1 MTDKD
6 TGGSDL
12 PIVEVQIPL
21 SSMHEIIAESV
32 LDDDLMVLSTYLQE
46 SSPTKTLPDN
56 WKVVCR
62 NMYAEVIYREFYKK
76 NAILA
81 SHKLNHQRK

>member
-1 MTDKD
+1 MSDKD
-6 TGGSDL
+6 TSGLEL

-21 SSMHEIIAESV
+21 RTNMHEIIAESV
-32 LDDDLMVLSTYLQE
+32 LDDDLMALSTYLQE

-81 SHKLNHQRK
+81 SRKI